1 MKTIRGGFTAVLMF
15 LWVLTPGC
23 GQEHSPP
30 PSESVRPVV
39 VHKIEDS
46 VTKTT
51 RTFSGAARAEVETF
65 LSFRVSGEI
74 VELLARVGLSVAR
87 NDVLARLDPTDFRL
101 QVKEAEAAMAQ
112 AKARLSQAKADYERA
127 RMLYETDNISRAE
140 LDNARAAYNSFR
152 AQVSAAGERVAL
164 AEQHLAYTTLSSPID
179 GLVADVPVENHQSVQ
194 AGMPVALLTTPGAL
208 RFEMGVPDYLV
219 RDLQMGA
226 PAKVSFESLPHVSL
240 AARVIEVGV
249 LSAQLSIFP
258 VTLELEEKDPRIFP
272 GMIGEAS
279 LAFSLGPEQERLP
292 LLPPQGIVNDPLN
305 GHFVWVVDTES
316 MTVSPRP
323 VNIGDLQQ
331 NGVMIREGLQ
341 AGDRVVIRGVHRLKE
356 GQKVFI
362 FEEKIR

>member
-1 MKTIRGGFTAVLMF
+1 MKTIRGAFAAVVMFLSVLMA
-15 LWVLTPGC
+15 GC
-23 GQEHSPP
+23 GQDAPPP
-30 PSESVRPVV
+30 PSESIRPVV
-39 VHKIEDS
+39 VHTVEDA
-46 VTKTT
+46 VTKTI

-74 VELLARVGLSVAR
+74 VELPAKVGLSVAG

-101 QVKEAEAAMAQ
+101 QVKEAEAGMAQ

-152 AQVSAAGERVAL
+152 AQVSAAGERLAL
-164 AEQHLAYTTLSSPID
+164 AKQRLAYTTLSSPID

-194 AGMPVALLTTPGAL
+194 AGIPVAMLITPGAI
-208 RFEMGVPDYLV
+208 RFEMGVPDHLV
-219 RDLQMGA
+219 RDVQLGA
-226 PAKVSFESLPHVSL
+226 PAEVFFESLPHVSL

-249 LSAQLSIFP
+249 LSAELSIFP
-258 VTLELEEKDPRIFP
+258 VTLEFEEKDLRIFP

-279 LAFSLGPEQERLP
+279 LAFSLGPEKERFP
-292 LLPPQGIVNDPLN
+292 LLPPQSVVNDPLN
-305 GHFVWVVDTES
+305 GPFVWVVDTEN
-316 MTVSPRP
+316 MTVFPKP

-331 NGVMIREGLQ
+331 EGVMIREGLQ
-341 AGDRVVIRGVHRLKE
+341 PGDLVVIRGVHRIKE

-362 FEEKIR
+362 LEENIR